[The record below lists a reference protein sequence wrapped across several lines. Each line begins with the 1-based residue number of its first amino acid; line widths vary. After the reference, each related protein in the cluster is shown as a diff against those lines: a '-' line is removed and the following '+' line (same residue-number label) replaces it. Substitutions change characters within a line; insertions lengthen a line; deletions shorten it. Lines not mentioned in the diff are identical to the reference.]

1 MEWLEP
7 WWSISECDD
16 AFHRTFEAQ
25 LRLEI
30 CPDDPIFGIP
40 AKVIGRGNG
49 DDALFQLLD
58 GSGRVAFVHLKW
70 GTGRELGK
78 FRTQSIVYENLDVFV
93 KHVMQPEHADLIS
106 HDR

>member
-7 WWSISECDD
+7 WWSTADAGDD
-16 AFHRTFEAQ
+16 FHETFERQ
-25 LRLEI
+25 LRIEI

-49 DDALFQLLD
+49 DDALFELLD

-70 GTGRELGK
+70 GKGRELGK
-78 FRTQSIVYENLDVFV
+78 FRTQSFV
-93 KHVMQPEHADLIS
+93 LKSIEEFAGKVMRP
-106 HDR
+106 